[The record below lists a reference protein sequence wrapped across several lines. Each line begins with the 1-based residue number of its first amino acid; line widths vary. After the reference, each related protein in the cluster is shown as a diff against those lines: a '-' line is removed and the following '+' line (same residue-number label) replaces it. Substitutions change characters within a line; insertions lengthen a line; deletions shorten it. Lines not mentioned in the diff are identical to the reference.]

1 MKKLF
6 SVQPFCPAVWKG
18 YGLLWKCLE
27 FLGIEMIE
35 KHKKTRARYA
45 LSLLF
50 PVLLL
55 LQQIYFICVFASLM
69 LQRGTAIE
77 FNIPTI
83 AVCLISIFLWFNIHK
98 KKPKIRNLVL
108 QFHRLELLNCQSTR
122 SLSCGVNTCLAF
134 GVFILFLTI
143 VGHFNTMP
151 EIRNGDDIFAL
162 SVFFTIENKNLELAV
177 KLTIC
182 VLNLIALMLLPS
194 MCAVMCGS
202 IIFKCSRVLED
213 FCRDVS
219 ECSFQREELIPHLQK
234 YKLLRQLIHNVSQ
247 SLSSTLFL
255 LLCWQILNMYV
266 SLASFMN
273 LSKRPV
279 LTNTIWFCVPALTVI
294 PCSVVGLALSA
305 SRVQSKQ
312 QDVRTA
318 LQNIHNCLVT
328 QTEIRWKSLAV
339 VNSMLKI
346 SFSTMSASGIVE
358 LKTELILSIVAVHL
372 WSSCS

>member
-1 MKKLF
+1 ME
-6 SVQPFCPAVWKG
+6 
-18 YGLLWKCLE
+18 GLRFALE

-35 KHKKTRARYA
+35 KHKKKRASYA

-55 LQQIYFICVFASLM
+55 LQQIYFICVFAGLM

-83 AVCLISIFLWFNIHK
+83 ALCLISISLWFNIHK

-108 QFHRLELLNCQSTR
+108 QFHRLELLNCRSTR
-122 SLSCGVNTCLAF
+122 SLSCVVNTCLAF
-134 GVFILFLTI
+134 GVFIMFLITI
-143 VGHFNTMP
+143 GHFNTIP
-151 EIRNGDDIFAL
+151 EIRNDDDIFAL

-182 VLNLIALMLLPS
+182 VLNLIVLDFLPS
-194 MCAVMCGS
+194 MCVLMCGS

-213 FCRDVS
+213 FCRDIS
-219 ECSFQREELIPHLQK
+219 EWSFQKEELIHHLQK
-234 YKLLRQLIHNVSQ
+234 YP
-247 SLSSTLFL
+247 T
-255 LLCWQILNMYV
+255 
-266 SLASFMN
+266 LASFVN

-279 LTNTIWFCVPALTVI
+279 LTNTIWFSVPALTII

-312 QDVRTA
+312 QDVRAA

-358 LKTELILSIVAVHL
+358 LKTELILSIFGSLFTYGLLVL
-372 WSSCS
+372 NIKGK